1 MKSAIQTWGARLR
14 ATWLLAMALGVLT
27 ACSTPTIDRY
37 AGTSPTLDLRT
48 YFNGKVMAHGLFQDR
63 SGEVIKRFV
72 VEMDCQWDGDNGVLD
87 ERFTYADG
95 TKDRR
100 VWRLKHL
107 GDGRYSGTADDVVGT
122 ASGQTRG
129 HAFRWQYTLNL
140 PVDGK
145 TIEVQFDDWMYL
157 IDNQT
162 MLNHAKMSKWGIHLG
177 EVILSFHKP

>member
-1 MKSAIQTWGARLR
+1 MTLAFRAWGTRLR
-14 ATWLLAMALGVLT
+14 TMLLSLLALGLFS
-27 ACSTPTIDRY
+27 ACSSPSVDRY
-37 AGTSPTLDLRT
+37 AGTQPTLDLRT
-48 YFNGKVMAHGLFQDR
+48 YFNGKVRAHGLFQDR

-72 VEMDCQWDGDNGVLD
+72 VEMDCQWNGDEGVLD

-95 TKDRR
+95 SQDRR

-107 GDGRYSGTADDVVGT
+107 GNGRYTGTADDVVGQ
-122 ASGQTRG
+122 ASGQTQG

-145 TIEVQFDDWMYL
+145 VYEVQFDDWMYL
-157 IDNQT
+157 IDKQT

-177 EVILSFHKP
+177 EVILSFSKP